1 MPQTQALESGCLVW
15 DPGSF
20 PSWGCSPV
28 KAKARVPEPKVLSA
42 QPGDPWAL
50 PQAALAGWSQ

>member
-20 PSWGCSPV
+20 PSWGCGPV
-28 KAKARVPEPKVLSA
+28 KAKARVPDAKVVPA
-42 QPGDPWAL
+42 QPETHGPH
-50 PQAALAGWSQ
+50 PRPP